1 MNVHV
6 ARPEGELNSLDQG
19 SDFRALAR
27 ALGTVN
33 RYADGEVIFRKEKSL
48 RGMYVVLNG
57 EVEVMSHER
66 VVGTI
71 CEGQALGVPLV
82 A

>member
-1 MNVHV
+1 MVMPTERSFS
-6 ARPEGELNSLDQG
+6 ATEE
-19 SDFRALAR
+19 
-27 ALGTVN
+27 
-33 RYADGEVIFRKEKSL
+33 SL
-48 RGMYVVLNG
+48 RGMYVVLKG

-71 CEGQALGVPLV
+71 CEGQALGVSLV